1 MKLRRVLAGLI
12 LITALAGG
20 LFFGWRWYTTPKL
33 PHISLDGADKLT
45 IEAVENARQE
55 VDSQPRSG
63 KSWGR
68 LAMVLSVNGYLE
80 PALICFSNAER
91 FDGENPC
98 WPYLHG
104 VQLLTD
110 SPHPKDGI
118 PYMRNALTLA
128 RKPDQQAAIAFK
140 LALACI
146 DEGQFDEALQPL
158 ELLAQIQPDDPRVHY
173 GLGLL
178 AAGRDDR
185 VAAREHLSKIAD
197 NPLARKRACLLL
209 AALSEDDRESAN
221 KYRKIL
227 ERFPPDLPWPDP
239 FEGLMAGY
247 KVNRF
252 ASMQQYL
259 ELDRQGRIEEAVA
272 LLRRFVSERPDEEVC
287 HNLGVALFKKNEF
300 KEATEA
306 FRSALGFNPQNGSNH
321 YYLGESL
328 LHEGE
333 KLLRENRSREAMELF
348 RQAVAAEDKAISLE
362 TNLGDAFNVRGLALE
377 SFREAKALLPNSTS
391 IIINLGETLA
401 EQGQF
406 REAQTHL
413 EDAIRIAGSD
423 DPRPRAVLEKWQAR
437 FNQQTDMKK

>member
-1 MKLRRVLAGLI
+1 MKLRRILVGLVLIAAM
-12 LITALAGG
+12 TGG
-20 LFFGWRWYTTPKL
+20 LSYGWRWYTTPTL
-33 PHISLDGADKLT
+33 PHISLEGADRLT
-45 IEAVENARQE
+45 VEAVENARQE
-55 VDSQPRSG
+55 VATQPRSG
-63 KSWGR
+63 KSWGK

-80 PALICFSNAER
+80 PALTCFSNAER

-118 PYMRNALTLA
+118 PYMRKALTLA

-140 LALACI
+140 LALAYI

-158 ELLAQIQPDDPRVHY
+158 ELLAKIQPDDSRVHY

-185 VAAREHLSKIAD
+185 IAAREHLSKIAD
-197 NPLARKRACLLL
+197 NPLSRKRACLLL
-209 AALSEDDRESAN
+209 AALSEDDRESAS

-252 ASMQQYL
+252 ARIQQYL
-259 ELDRQGRIEEAVA
+259 ELDRQGRSEEAIA

-287 HNLGVALFKKNEF
+287 HNLGIALFKKNEF
-300 KEATEA
+300 KEAAEA
-306 FRSALGFNPQNGSNH
+306 FRAALSFNPQNGSNH
-321 YYLGESL
+321 YYLENPFCTRERNYCGRADPPRRWNCSAKPWRPRTKRLPSKPTSAMPSMSAALHTRALDRPKKQSSL
-328 LHEGE
+328 FVKQKH
-333 KLLRENRSREAMELF
+333 F
-348 RQAVAAEDKAISLE
+348 YPIRQASLSIWVK
-362 TNLGDAFNVRGLALE
+362 LW
-377 SFREAKALLPNSTS
+377 PN
-391 IIINLGETLA
+391 
-401 EQGQF
+401 
-406 REAQTHL
+406 
-413 EDAIRIAGSD
+413 
-423 DPRPRAVLEKWQAR
+423 RASSAR
-437 FNQQTDMKK
+437 RKHNWKMRFD